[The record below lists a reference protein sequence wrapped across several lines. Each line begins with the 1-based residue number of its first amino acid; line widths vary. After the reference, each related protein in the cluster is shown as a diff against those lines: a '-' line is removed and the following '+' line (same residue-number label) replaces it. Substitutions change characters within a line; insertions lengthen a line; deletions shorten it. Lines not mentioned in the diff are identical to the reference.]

1 MKRLFPALRALLA
14 MALVIAVGEVIFR
27 RFLVPALGVSLTD
40 TPDFTQWPGMLI
52 LGFLLPVVMVTVA
65 LLLYRFVDR
74 RKWSDFGFDMSDR
87 ARVVAFG
94 GLALMLISFGFFIAF
109 TQMAESIEWR
119 ITSGVSWIFVL
130 SAAVTYIGTGVWEEF
145 FFRGYLYRTLTD
157 YGKPAAY
164 IVSILLFSLIHFT
177 EESLE
182 LSRLLNL
189 LLTSF
194 FLTYV
199 YDRTRSIWPGVLLH
213 GSWNFFNFLVVS
225 NQSGVSVLQVTGP
238 ISLYNRWFSTIL
250 HLVLIFLVWIIYRN
264 RSMGSKLK
272 KEMHT

>member
-14 MALVIAVGEVIFR
+14 MALVVFVGEVIFR

-40 TPDFTQWPGMLI
+40 TPDFTQWPEMLI
-52 LGFLLPVVMVTVA
+52 LGFLLPLVMVTVA
-65 LLLYRFVDR
+65 LGLYRFVDH
-74 RKWSDFGFDMSDR
+74 RKWSEFGFKMDGK

-94 GLALMLISFGFFIAF
+94 GLLLMIIAFGFFIAI
-109 TQMAESIEWR
+109 TQMNESIQWNVASEVTW
-119 ITSGVSWIFVL
+119 TFVL
-130 SAAVTYIGTGVWEEF
+130 SAAVTYMGTGIWEEF
-145 FFRGYLYRTLTD
+145 YFRGYLYKTLTD

-194 FLTYV
+194 LLTYV

-213 GSWNFFNFLVVS
+213 GGWNLFNFLVIS
-225 NQSGVSVLQVTGP
+225 NQSGVALLQVTGQV
-238 ISLYNRWFSTIL
+238 SLYNRWFSNIL
-250 HLVLIFLVWIIYRN
+250 NVVLIFLVWIIYRN
-264 RSMGSKLK
+264 RSIDSKLK
-272 KEMHT
+272 KEMQT

>member
-1 MKRLFPALRALLA
+1 MKRLFPVLRALLA
-14 MALVIAVGEVIFR
+14 MALVIFVGEVIFR
-27 RFLVPALGVSLTD
+27 RILVPVIGVSLTD

-65 LLLYRFVDR
+65 LLLYRFVDH
-74 RKWSDFGFDMSDR
+74 RKWSDFGFDMGYT
-87 ARVVAFG
+87 AKVVAFG
-94 GLALMLISFGFFIAF
+94 GLVLMLISFGFFITF

-119 ITSGVSWIFVL
+119 ITSGVSLIFVL
-130 SAAVTYIGTGVWEEF
+130 SAAVTYIGTGIWEEF
-145 FFRGYLYRTLTD
+145 FFRGYLYKTLTD

-189 LLTSF
+189 LVTSF

-213 GSWNFFNFLVVS
+213 GGWNFFNFLVVS
-225 NQSGVSVLQVTGP
+225 NQSGVTFFQVTGP

-250 HLVLIFLVWIIYRN
+250 NLVLILLVWVISRN
-264 RSMGSKLK
+264 RSIYSKFK
-272 KEMHT
+272 KEKRT